1 MRHLGIFA
9 LVLYAFI
16 QLSGP
21 GADREY
27 IDQASKRKPAKAV
40 QCVYNSGDLPAPIIG
55 YGSSLNEARAD
66 ASHKC
71 FDVRMDFYEMK
82 NPNAAYNMD
91 QGYAI
96 ANACTNIR
104 CAQPAVAQQ

>member
-21 GADREY
+21 GGERNTEDL
-27 IDQASKRKPAKAV
+27 ASKRKPAKAV
-40 QCVYNSGDLPAPIIG
+40 QCVYKAGDLPAPIIG
-55 YGSSLNEARAD
+55 YGSSVNEARAD

-71 FDVRMDFYEMK
+71 FDVRMDFYEMN
-82 NPNAAYNMD
+82 NPNGNYDMD
-91 QGYAI
+91 QGYAV
-96 ANACTNIR
+96 ANACTNIS
-104 CAQPAVAQQ
+104 CAA